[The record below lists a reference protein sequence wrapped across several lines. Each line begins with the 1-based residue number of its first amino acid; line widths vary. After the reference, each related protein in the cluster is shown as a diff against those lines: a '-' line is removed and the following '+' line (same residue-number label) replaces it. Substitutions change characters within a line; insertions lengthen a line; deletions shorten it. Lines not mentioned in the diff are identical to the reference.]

1 MSTRF
6 DVGSATSKLCAHGS
20 RFGSALRA
28 EAPRHPSSSP
38 PGLYFRTTN
47 ATGVFWGVVV
57 GTVVGLFIFGNGGFD
72 LLWFT
77 WHIVDIPGWLG
88 GQLQGSVVAFLIS
101 TVATVGSTLARPQ
114 EFSFETMIR
123 WTREQSTVDHHTSPE
138 EA

>member
-77 WHIVDIPGWLG
+77 WHIVDIPGR
-88 GQLQGSVVAFLIS
+88 S
-101 TVATVGSTLARPQ
+101 
-114 EFSFETMIR
+114 EE
-123 WTREQSTVDHHTSPE
+123 HTSE
-138 EA
+138 LQSRGHLVCRLLLERKNRHTA